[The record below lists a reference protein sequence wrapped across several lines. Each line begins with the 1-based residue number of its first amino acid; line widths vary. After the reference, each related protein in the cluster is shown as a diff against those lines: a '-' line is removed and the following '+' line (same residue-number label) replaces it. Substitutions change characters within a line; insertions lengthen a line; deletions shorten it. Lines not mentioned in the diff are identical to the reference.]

1 MIALIRRL
9 LAACAVTILCATLAV
24 AQAQDIDYETW
35 GTLAKQADGLLDGE
49 DVTVKQYEDLRSDI
63 AGWRDSF
70 LRAESTNASRIETL
84 QQQLDTLGPA
94 PAEGESEAE
103 DIAQRR
109 ADLTEQL
116 SNAQA
121 PVRRA
126 QEAFTQANGLIG
138 EIDTKIREMQTS
150 RLLTLGPSP
159 LNWQLWG
166 PAAND
171 VAAAGESLVQEVRD
185 NVASENQR
193 AAARE
198 NLPIIILLVGLSALL
213 VIRGPSW
220 VRRIEEWLR
229 RRTRRGTGVWRFL
242 ASLGSIV
249 VPLGGL
255 ILLVVAATISGLPG
269 TNLTVV
275 MYSVPIWG
283 LVLLYIRW
291 LAGESFNS
299 DDDIAT
305 MPLPNWQRTEA
316 WLYSSV
322 LALLFVL
329 RGMGQTLSQIF
340 EFSDETNAVLDFPLI
355 VLSALMLFRLGYILS
370 GLSHEEPEEG
380 EGTLLEGST
389 FRMQLARMIGRLAML
404 LALFGP
410 IMAAVGYH
418 RVGQG
423 MVFPAVQS
431 LSLLAL
437 VLVLQRFIKD
447 LYALITR
454 KDPDDSLITVLAG
467 VVLIL
472 LALPMLA
479 LIWGAR
485 VADLTELWA
494 RFQEGFLLGDARIS
508 PTSFLTM
515 LVVFAVGYGVT
526 RLLQSGLRSSILP
539 KTKLDI
545 GGQNAVISGLGYAGV
560 MLAAVMAI
568 TAAGINLTALG
579 YVISALSVGI
589 GFGLQNIVQN
599 FVSGII
605 LLIERPISQG
615 DWIEVGPNMGIVKDI
630 SVRATRIETFD
641 RTDVIVPNSD
651 FISGTVTNFTRGNVI
666 GRVFTTVGVAYGS
679 DTRKVEEILLRI
691 VREHD
696 MVLLNP
702 EPSVVFARF
711 GADSLEFEIRAIV
724 RDVNQKV
731 KILSDFNHEIN
742 ARFVAEGIEVPFAQ
756 RDIWLRNPESLYP
769 PQQKRQDSDA
779 ERGSDQEF
787 KASGAQNK
795 TTDGGGEAFPTV
807 GPEDE

>member
-1 MIALIRRL
+1 MSALIRRV
-9 LAACAVTILCATLAV
+9 LAACAMTLLCATLAV
-24 AQAQDIDYETW
+24 AQAQDIDYATW
-35 GTLAKQADGLLDGE
+35 TKLADQADGLLDGE
-49 DVTVKQYEDLRSDI
+49 DVTVKQYEDLRSQI

-70 LRAESTNASRIETL
+70 LRAESTNASRIDTL

-103 DIAQRR
+103 DIANRR
-109 ADLTEQL
+109 ADLTKQL
-116 SNAQA
+116 ADAQA

-126 QEAFTQANGLIG
+126 QEAYTQANGLIG

-159 LNWQLWG
+159 LNFQLWA

-171 VAAAGESLVQEVRD
+171 VVAAGTSLVQEVRD
-185 NVASENQR
+185 NFASESQR

-198 NLPIIILLVGLSALL
+198 NLPVIILLVGLSGLL
-213 VIRGPSW
+213 VIRGPAW

-229 RRTRRGTGVWRFL
+229 RRTRRGTGVWRFV

-269 TNLTVV
+269 QNLTVV
-275 MYSVPIWG
+275 MYTVPIWG

-299 DDDIAT
+299 DDAVAT

-322 LALLFVL
+322 LALLYVL
-329 RGMGQTLSQIF
+329 RGMGQTLSEIF
-340 EFSDETNAVLDFPLI
+340 KFSDATNAVLDFPLI
-355 VLSALMLFRLGYILS
+355 VLTALMLFRLGHILS
-370 GLSHEEPEEG
+370 GLSRSEPEEG
-380 EGTLLEGST
+380 DGTLLEGST
-389 FRMQLARMIGRLAML
+389 FRMQLARLIGRLSML
-404 LALFGP
+404 LAVFGP

-423 MVFPAVQS
+423 MVFPAVVS

-437 VLVLQRFIKD
+437 VLVLQRFVKD
-447 LYALITR
+447 LYELITR
-454 KDPDDSLITVLAG
+454 KDPDDSLMTVLAG
-467 VVLIL
+467 VVLIV

-560 MLAAVMAI
+560 MLAAVVAI

-651 FISGTVTNFTRGNVI
+651 FISGTVTNFTRGNVV

-679 DTRKVEEILLRI
+679 DTRKVESILLRI

-696 MVLLNP
+696 MVFLNP

-724 RDVNQKV
+724 RDVNQKI

-756 RDIWLRNPESLYP
+756 RDIWLRNPEALYP
-769 PQQKRQDSDA
+769 SEDRSPKGADEGTEDGTPAKRQ
-779 ERGSDQEF
+779 G
-787 KASGAQNK
+787 KK
-795 TTDGGGEAFPTV
+795 TGGGGDAFPTV

>member
-1 MIALIRRL
+1 MIALIRHL
-9 LAACAVTILCATLAV
+9 LAAVAVTLLCATLAV
-24 AQAQDIDYETW
+24 AQTQDIDYDSW
-35 GTLAKQADGLLDGE
+35 SKLAGQAEGLLDAE
-49 DVTVKQYEDLRSDI
+49 DVTVKQYEELRSNV
-63 AGWRDSF
+63 AGWRDGF

-84 QQQLDTLGPA
+84 QQQLDSLGPA
-94 PAEGESEAE
+94 PAEGESEAQ
-103 DIAQRR
+103 DIATRR
-109 ADLTEQL
+109 ADLNRQL
-116 SNAQA
+116 SDAQA

-126 QEAFTQANGLIG
+126 QEAYTQANGLIG
-138 EIDTKIREMQTS
+138 EIDKKIREMQTS

-159 LNWQLWG
+159 LNYQLWG
-166 PAAND
+166 QAAND
-171 VAAAGESLVQEVRD
+171 VVSAGNSLVQEVRD
-185 NVASENQR
+185 NIASESKR

-198 NLPIIILLVGLSALL
+198 NLPVIVLLVGLAGLL
-213 VIRGPSW
+213 LLRGPGW
-220 VRRIEEWLR
+220 VHRIEEWLR

-242 ASLGSIV
+242 ASLGSII

-255 ILLVVAATISGLPG
+255 VLLVVAAQISGLPG
-269 TNLTVV
+269 TNLNVV
-275 MYSVPIWG
+275 LITVPIWG

-291 LAGESFNS
+291 LAGQSFNS

-305 MPLPNWQRTEA
+305 MPLPSWQRTEA

-322 LALLFVL
+322 LAILFVL
-329 RGMGQTLSQIF
+329 RGMGETLSELF
-340 EFSDETNAVLDFPLI
+340 KFSDETEAVLDFPLI
-355 VLSALMLFRLGYILS
+355 VLSALMLFRLGHILS
-370 GLSHEEPEEG
+370 GLSHAEAEDG
-380 EGTLLEGST
+380 DGTLLEGST
-389 FRMQLARMIGRLAML
+389 FRMQLARLIGRLAML
-404 LALFGP
+404 LAVFGP
-410 IMAAVGYH
+410 IMSAVGYH

-437 VLVLQRFIKD
+437 VLVLQRFVKD

-467 VVLIL
+467 LVLIL

-485 VADLTELWA
+485 VADITELWA

-515 LVVFAVGYGVT
+515 LAVFAIGYGVT

-560 MLAAVMAI
+560 MLAALLAI

-615 DWIEVGPNMGIVKDI
+615 DWIEVGTNQGIVKDI

-666 GRVFTTVGVAYGS
+666 GRVFGGVGVAYGC
-679 DTRKVEEILLRI
+679 DTRKVEDILLRI

-711 GADSLEFEIRAIV
+711 GADSLEFEFRAIV
-724 RDVNQKV
+724 RDVNKKL
-731 KILSDFNHEIN
+731 KILSDINHEI
-742 ARFVAEGIEVPFAQ
+742 ARRFAEEGIEIPFAQ
-756 RDIWLRNPESLYP
+756 RDIWLRNPETLYP
-769 PQQKRQDSDA
+769 PRDRSGEASADAEAPADRGGETPGDAQDSPA
-779 ERGSDQEF
+779 
-787 KASGAQNK
+787 A
-795 TTDGGGEAFPTV
+795 
-807 GPEDE
+807 GPEKK

>member
-1 MIALIRRL
+1 MSALIRRL
-9 LAACAVTILCATLAV
+9 LAAVAVTLLCATLAV
-24 AQAQDIDYETW
+24 AQSEDIDYASW
-35 GTLAKQADGLLDGE
+35 NQLAEQANGLLDGE
-49 DVTVKQYEDLRSDI
+49 DVTVKQYEDLRRDV

-70 LRAESTNASRIETL
+70 LRAESTNAGRIETL
-84 QQQLDTLGPA
+84 QQQLDTLGPP
-94 PAEGESEAE
+94 PAEGETEAE

-109 ADLTEQL
+109 ADLNDQL

-138 EIDTKIREMQTS
+138 EIDGKIRAMQTN
-150 RLLTLGPSP
+150 RLLTLGPTP
-159 LNWQLWG
+159 LNYQLWA

-171 VAAAGESLVQEVRD
+171 VVAAGNALVEEVRE
-185 NVASENQR
+185 NISSETQR
-193 AAARE
+193 NTTRE
-198 NLPIIILLVGLSALL
+198 NLPVIILLVGLSALL
-213 VIRGPSW
+213 VIRGPNW
-220 VRRIEEWLR
+220 VHRIEGWLR

-242 ASLGSIV
+242 ASLGSIF

-255 ILLVVAATISGLPG
+255 ILLVVAAQISGVAG
-269 TNLTVV
+269 ENATVV
-275 MYSVPIWG
+275 MYSIPIWG

-291 LAGESFNS
+291 LAGESFNN
-299 DDDIAT
+299 DDAIAT
-305 MPLPNWQRTEA
+305 MPLPSWQRTEA

-329 RGMGQTLSQIF
+329 RGMGETLAQIF
-340 EFSDETNAVLDFPLI
+340 EFSDETEAVLDFPLI
-355 VLSALMLFRLGYILS
+355 VLSALMLFRLGHILS
-370 GLSHEEPEEG
+370 GLGDSETEDSEPEG

-404 LALFGP
+404 LAVAGP
-410 IMAAVGYH
+410 IMAAIGYH

-437 VLVLQRFIKD
+437 VLVLQRFVKD
-447 LYALITR
+447 LYALVTR
-454 KDPDDSLITVLAG
+454 KNPDDSLITVLAG
-467 VVLIL
+467 VVLIV

-515 LVVFAVGYGVT
+515 LVVFAIGYGIT

-560 MLAAVMAI
+560 MLAAVIAI

-579 YVISALSVGI
+579 YVVSALSVGI

-679 DTRKVEEILLRI
+679 DTRKVESILLRI

-724 RDVNQKV
+724 RDVNQKIT
-731 KILSDFNHEIN
+731 ILSDFNHEIN

-756 RDIWLRNPESLYP
+756 RDIWLRNPETLYP
-769 PQQKRQDSDA
+769 SRETPKPPEAEEPAAEERPQ
-779 ERGSDQEF
+779 
-787 KASGAQNK
+787 K
-795 TTDGGGEAFPTV
+795 TTGGRSESFPTV